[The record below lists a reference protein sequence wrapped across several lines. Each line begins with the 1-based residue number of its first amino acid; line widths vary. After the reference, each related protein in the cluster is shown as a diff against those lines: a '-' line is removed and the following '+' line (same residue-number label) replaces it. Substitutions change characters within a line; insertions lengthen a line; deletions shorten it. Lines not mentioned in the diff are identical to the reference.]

1 MEAVVWDRTNNGFL
15 EHATKLVV
23 VRAASGRREAKT
35 ASDGTKT
42 R

>member
-15 EHATKLVV
+15 ERAMKPVV
-23 VRAASGRREAKT
+23 LRSASGVRRGET
-35 ASDGTKT
+35 ARDGTEV